1 MGQNDEVEIKVG
13 SKTGVE
19 LLAEHQ
25 GRGGWRKKKTQEGPS
40 CTFECCKTRPW

>member
-19 LLAEHQ
+19 LLAVHQ
-25 GRGGWRKKKTQEGPS
+25 GKVGGSRKKNTHTQE
-40 CTFECCKTRPW
+40 RPKLYF